1 MKVKTPR
8 YLMNEYDKLWIQD
21 ESPLL
26 LCADNDRAKS
36 KEILRKIEGVFQVED
51 LVFRKE
57 TRMV

>member
-36 KEILRKIEGVFQVED
+36 KEILR
-51 LVFRKE
+51 
-57 TRMV
+57 T